1 MNLHVAAT
9 TTPLP
14 LLMSTSGAMY
24 TAAKAKSSPGVG
36 HRLIDDSSSQ
46 QQPSFMSFKLNHDRS
61 LPDTDSADVDVDDQE
76 TDVEPEEHDDH
87 EAEGEG
93 DEEHEGDNFGEH
105 ARELGND
112 SDGDIKEHVF
122 PLSDNELHP
131 EMHSI
136 EEVQQQLQQQDHD
149 SETDSAP
156 APATAE
162 ENESSQHDAEA
173 DGEHDLEA
181 EGETESENESPVA
194 PVQVNEPLALP
205 SSTESPAAAIEERI
219 KQIAQDFQKMASSQE
234 LQQPKEELT
243 PQSSLSL
250 NDLIRTLRPNEQQI
264 IPQIDSDY
272 SNAMR
277 VLGKPLAAN
286 N

>member
-24 TAAKAKSSPGVG
+24 TAAKAKSSPAVG
-36 HRLIDDSSSQ
+36 HRLLDDSSSQ

-61 LPDTDSADVDVDDQE
+61 LPDTDATDVDVEDQE
-76 TDVEPEEHDDH
+76 ADLDGEEHDDH
-87 EAEGEG
+87 EAEGE
-93 DEEHEGDNFGEH
+93 EEHDNFEEH
-105 ARELGND
+105 ARELSND

-131 EMHSI
+131 EVHSI
-136 EEVQQQLQQQDHD
+136 EEVQQQLQQEDAD
-149 SETDSAP
+149 ADSAP
-156 APATAE
+156 APAAAE
-162 ENESSQHDAEA
+162 ENESTQHDAES
-173 DGEHDLEA
+173 DGEHEQEGA
-181 EGETESENESPVA
+181 EGETDLETEP
-194 PVQVNEPLALP
+194 QVDLIKANEPLAMP

-234 LQQPKEELT
+234 LQPKEELT

>member
-1 MNLHVAAT
+1 MVYASSRCQDNLEMYSRVQRT
-9 TTPLP
+9 NIKKVLWF
-14 LLMSTSGAMY
+14 LLLVS
-24 TAAKAKSSPGVG
+24 
-36 HRLIDDSSSQ
+36 IF
-46 QQPSFMSFKLNHDRS
+46 SFFVL
-61 LPDTDSADVDVDDQE
+61 QE
-76 TDVEPEEHDDH
+76 APIE
-87 EAEGEG
+87 
-93 DEEHEGDNFGEH
+93 EH
-105 ARELGND
+105 ARELGN
-112 SDGDIKEHVF
+112 DGDIKEHVF

-136 EEVQQQLQQQDHD
+136 EEVQQQLQHQDQD
-149 SETDSAP
+149 QGEDTEADSAP
-156 APATAE
+156 SPAAAE
-162 ENESSQHDAEA
+162 ENESSQHDSEA
-173 DGEHDLEA
+173 DGEHELEA
-181 EGETESENESPVA
+181 EGETEPENESPVA
-194 PVQVNEPLALP
+194 PVQASEPLILP

-234 LQQPKEELT
+234 LQPKEELT

-277 VLGKPLAAN
+277 VLGKPLGAN

>member
-1 MNLHVAAT
+1 MNLAAT

-24 TAAKAKSSPGVG
+24 TAVAKAKSSPAVG
-36 HRLIDDSSSQ
+36 HRLIDDASS

-61 LPDTDSADVDVDDQE
+61 LPDTDATDVDVDDQE
-76 TDVEPEEHDDH
+76 PDVEAEEHDDH
-87 EAEGEG
+87 EGEGE
-93 DEEHEGDNFGEH
+93 EEHEEHENFGEH

-112 SDGDIKEHVF
+112 SSDGDIKDHVF

-131 EMHSI
+131 EMHAI
-136 EEVQQQLQQQDHD
+136 EEVQQQLQQQDQDQD
-149 SETDSAP
+149 SEADSDAAP
-156 APATAE
+156 APAAAE
-162 ENESSQHDAEA
+162 ENESSQQDAE
-173 DGEHDLEA
+173 EA
-181 EGETESENESPVA
+181 EGGETEAENESQVA
-194 PVQVNEPLALP
+194 AVQASDEPLILP

-234 LQQPKEELT
+234 LQPKEELT

-277 VLGKPLAAN
+277 VLGKPLVVN